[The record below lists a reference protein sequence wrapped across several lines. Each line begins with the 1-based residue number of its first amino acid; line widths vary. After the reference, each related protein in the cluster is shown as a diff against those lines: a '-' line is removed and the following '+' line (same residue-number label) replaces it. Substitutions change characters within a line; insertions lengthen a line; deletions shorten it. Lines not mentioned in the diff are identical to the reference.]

1 MLGAT
6 QPWMVIVNKTSPN
19 CSSTASQLSTDKLP
33 TDYQQRSNRPPTI
46 LRNKK
51 TPCTVLVSILP
62 TVCGKNIF
70 HPNHALTASGKNFW
84 YDWFSESMA
93 AANFMRSM
101 SHMSSDSEHEE
112 TEFER
117 KLSARASRRLS
128 AKKRPGSAFDRQ
140 NSSNVEVCLLLV
152 VWWDLHY

>member
-1 MLGAT
+1 
-6 QPWMVIVNKTSPN
+6 
-19 CSSTASQLSTDKLP
+19 
-33 TDYQQRSNRPPTI
+33 
-46 LRNKK
+46 
-51 TPCTVLVSILP
+51 
-62 TVCGKNIF
+62 
-70 HPNHALTASGKNFW
+70 
-84 YDWFSESMA
+84 MA

-140 NSSNVEVCLLLV
+140 NSSKLEVCLTSKYYSGLIGSTS
-152 VWWDLHY
+152 